1 MKPVRTAARA
11 LIIQEDKLLV
21 IKMRDSR
28 GIFHILPGG
37 GQRPGETLEQTV
49 RRECQEELGVEI
61 VPRQFAYVRE
71 YIGKNHTFRHIHSQF
86 HQVEVVFYAE
96 LSRGSAL
103 GKGHEEDK
111 KQVGWSWLPL
121 AELHDQSFY
130 PNCII
135 EGLQTERGLNGSGYL
150 GDVN

>member
-11 LIIQEDKLLV
+11 LILQNGYLLA

-28 GIFHILPGG
+28 GIFYILPGG

-49 RRECQEELGVEI
+49 RRECQEELGVE
-61 VPRQFAYVRE
+61 VKPGSFAYVRE
-71 YIGKNHTFRHIHSQF
+71 YIGKNHGFRHIHSQF

-96 LSRGSAL
+96 IVRGTDL
-103 GKGHEEDK
+103 GQGHEKDK
-111 KQVGWSWLPL
+111 KQVGWSWIPVT
-121 AELHDQSFY
+121 ELRSQSFY
-130 PNCII
+130 PECII
-135 EGLQTERGLNGSGYL
+135 AGLQSPEGLNGERYL